1 MISYVHLGTA
11 SMDPKSN
18 GRVSALSFG
27 YIVITNTIGAI
38 MAVVV
43 FLLIQP
49 GTQIWINV
57 NI

>member
-1 MISYVHLGTA
+1 
-11 SMDPKSN
+11 MDPKSN
-18 GRVSALSFG
+18 GRVSALSG

-49 GTQIWINV
+49 GTQVWINV